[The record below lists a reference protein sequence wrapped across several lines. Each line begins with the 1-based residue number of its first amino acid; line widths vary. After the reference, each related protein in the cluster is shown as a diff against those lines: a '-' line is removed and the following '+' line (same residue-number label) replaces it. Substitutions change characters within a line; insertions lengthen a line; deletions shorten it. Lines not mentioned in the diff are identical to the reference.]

1 MTFSWCNLFRILISR
16 IAVIGNCND
25 IIYRTIQ
32 RRNSSQNQ
40 IKILVHRIAQ
50 MNQMFENAAAAMI
63 QQDTSQMKY
72 STVAN
77 SNLITFTAMT

>member
-1 MTFSWCNLFRILISR
+1 MTFSWCSLFRILISR

-50 MNQMFENAAAAMI
+50 MNQMFENAAAVMI